1 MMQFTLQHLQNSVTA
16 PKGFKAAAVAS
27 GIRYHGRTDLAVIV
41 SDVQAECAAVY
52 TQNKFKAAP
61 LVITE
66 QNLANGKC
74 QAFVCNSGIA
84 NAGMGEVG
92 LNSARMMSDMTAKAL
107 NISADDVVVAST
119 GVIGMPL
126 PMDKLASGIEK
137 AAQELDYNKGLD
149 AAFAIMTTDLVVK
162 ECTLSYEYK
171 GQTITIGGIA
181 KGSGM
186 IMPNMATMLSFVTT
200 DANISAGALKTIIK
214 KLVDK
219 TFNMISVDG
228 DTSTNDM
235 VAVMAN
241 GMSGCDLL
249 DNDSDGLDLFVQ
261 ALGEV
266 FLYLAKSIAKDGEGA
281 NKLVIATVK
290 NAKDEHDAKLAAKA
304 IINSSLV
311 KTAIFGCDANWG
323 RIACAVGYSGA
334 EFEQGDVDI
343 FIGSVQV
350 AQKGMGIAFDEA
362 KAKEILEQ
370 DEVEIMVDLGVG
382 AATATAYGCDL
393 SYEYVKIN
401 GSYRS

>member
-1 MMQFTLQHLQNSVTA
+1 MIFDIKHLQNAVTA
-16 PKGFKAAAVAS
+16 PKGFKASATAC
-27 GIRYHGRTDLAVIV
+27 GIRYNGRTDLALIV
-41 SDVQAECAAVY
+41 SDVPAQCAAVY

-66 QNLANGKC
+66 ENIANGQC

-84 NAGMGEVG
+84 NAGMGKVG
-92 LNSARMMSDMTAKAL
+92 LESARKMSDLAAEAL
-107 NISADDVVVAST
+107 NIAKDDVVVAST

-126 PMDKLASGIEK
+126 PLDKLEKGINE
-137 AAQELDYNKGLD
+137 AAKNLGAEKGLE

-162 ECTLSYEYK
+162 ECSLAYEYK
-171 GQTITIGGIA
+171 GKTITIGGIA

-186 IMPNMATMLSFVTT
+186 IMPNMATMLGFVTT
-200 DANISAGALKTIIK
+200 DAHISAKALKKIIK
-214 KLVDK
+214 QEVDK

-241 GMSGCDLL
+241 GLSECPLL
-249 DNDSDGLDLFVQ
+249 DEDEEGLDLFAQ

-281 NKLVIATVK
+281 SKLIIATVK
-290 NAKDEHDAKLAAKA
+290 GAKDEHDAKLAAKA

-334 EFEQGDVDI
+334 EFAQENVDI
-343 FIGSVQV
+343 FIGEIQV
-350 AQKGMGIAFDEA
+350 AKNGMGLDFDEEVA
-362 KAKEILEQ
+362 KLYLEQ
-370 DEVEIMVDLGVG
+370 PEVEILVDLANGE
-382 AATATAYGCDL
+382 AEATAYGCDL

>member
-1 MMQFTLQHLQNSVTA
+1 MQFTLQHLKNSVTA

-27 GIRYHGRTDLAVIV
+27 GIRYHERTDLALIV
-41 SDVQAECAAVY
+41 SDVRAECAAVY

-61 LVITE
+61 LTITE
-66 QNLANGKC
+66 QNLVNGKC

-92 LNSARMMSDMTAKAL
+92 LKNARQMSDMTAEAL
-107 NISADDVVVAST
+107 NIAADDVVVAST

-126 PMDKLASGIEK
+126 PMDKLENGIKK
-137 AAQELDYNKGLD
+137 AAETLDYNKGLE

-162 ECTLSYEYK
+162 ECSLTYEYQGK
-171 GQTITIGGIA
+171 TVSIGGIA

-186 IMPNMATMLSFVTT
+186 IMPNMATMLGFITT
-200 DANISAGALKTIIK
+200 DANISAEALKKIIK
-214 KLVDK
+214 AGVDK

-241 GMSGCDLL
+241 GMSGIALL
-249 DNDSDGLDLFVQ
+249 DNDEKGLALFTE
-261 ALGEV
+261 ALNTV
-266 FLYLAKSIAKDGEGA
+266 FLYLAKAIAKDGEGA
-281 NKLVIATVK
+281 NKLIIATVRG
-290 NAKDEHDAKLAAKA
+290 AKDEKDAKLAAKA

-311 KTAIFGCDANWG
+311 KTAVFGCDANWG

-334 EFEQGDVDI
+334 DFHQEDVDI
-343 FIGSVQV
+343 YIGGVQV
-350 AQKGMGIAFDEA
+350 AQKGMGLSFDEE
-362 KAKEILEQ
+362 KAKEILEK
-370 DEVEIMVDLGVG
+370 DEVTITVDLGAG
-382 AATATAYGCDL
+382 TAEATAYGCDL

>member
-1 MMQFTLQHLQNSVTA
+1 MQFTLQHLQNSVTA

-27 GIRYHGRTDLAVIV
+27 GIRYHERTDLALIV

-61 LVITE
+61 LTSTE

-92 LNSARMMSDMTAKAL
+92 LKSARLMSEMTAEAL
-107 NISADDVVVAST
+107 NIAPDDVVVAST

-126 PMDKLASGIEK
+126 PMDKLAKGIKK
-137 AAQELDYNKGLD
+137 AAEVLDYNKGLE

-162 ECTLSYEYK
+162 ECSLSYEYK
-171 GQTITIGGIA
+171 GKTVTIGGIA

-186 IMPNMATMLSFVTT
+186 IMPNMATMLGFITT
-200 DANISAGALKTIIK
+200 DANISATALKKLIK
-214 KLVDK
+214 AGVDK

-241 GMSGCDLL
+241 GLSGIDLL
-249 DNDSDGLDLFVQ
+249 DNDAEGLALFGE
-261 ALGEV
+261 ALNTV

-281 NKLVIATVK
+281 NKLIIATV
-290 NAKDEHDAKLAAKA
+290 NGAKDEKDAKLAAKA

-311 KTAIFGCDANWG
+311 KTAVFGCDANWG

-334 EFEQGDVDI
+334 EFTQENVDI
-343 FIGSVQV
+343 YIGEMQV
-350 AQKGMGIAFDEA
+350 AKKGMGIDFDEETA
-362 KAKEILEQ
+362 KTILEQ
-370 DEVEIMVDLGVG
+370 GEVVITVDLGAG
-382 AATATAYGCDL
+382 QTSATAYGCDL